1 MTSGQDDERRFDA
14 PDDAS
19 APASPFRRL
28 TPAGEPAW
36 QSPPRPEPVDAFAA
50 ATPTISIPPEA
61 PLVTEASTRSASGG
75 SRTRWTAVIGLV
87 GGILL
92 LTAVAAGAYAA
103 YQALLGHDD
112 RATAEYVPANAW
124 AYVAV
129 NVDPTSHAWLDAW
142 TLAKRA
148 GIDDELSQL
157 PKDGLA
163 ESGADPG
170 IWESLIQPA
179 VGRELGFAVWPDP
192 AGVDE
197 EPQVAAIVMIAD
209 EGKARDAL
217 ETLLPGELR
226 TETTYRDVT
235 YETNDDGDAVGI
247 VDEALILA
255 SSSEAFEA
263 VVDAHADGALDG
275 VAEFTAA
282 ADRAAD
288 NPLVFAYVDGASI
301 AEAATALEDELPAGP
316 DTLSILTPDLGS
328 SFDVYADLDQITL
341 TVKADDNAL
350 QTEVLTEGRPA
361 SFPMTPAGNPFADQ
375 MPASTLFYVASA
387 DLYGTIFAPAIGQY
401 EEMLG
406 TAGADGTLLM
416 PTPDDLTA
424 MLGVDAESGLLEQ
437 LNGPYALSVNVE
449 EANGQYGGQF
459 HFFSEVAD
467 PASVDDTLEDLVA
480 SLGVMAPVEPIEGGY
495 RVEIPEEDLTLELTV
510 LDDTLHLTGS
520 YHATDASGTLADD
533 AAFKAAMDSMPD
545 NPTLSGYLATDR
557 IWDLLPAEA
566 WAEAGPD
573 ARGTLEAF
581 GPLAFATAPD
591 GDGTRT
597 VFVMTVD

>member
-1 MTSGQDDERRFDA
+1 
-14 PDDAS
+14 
-19 APASPFRRL
+19 
-28 TPAGEPAW
+28 
-36 QSPPRPEPVDAFAA
+36 
-50 ATPTISIPPEA
+50 
-61 PLVTEASTRSASGG
+61 
-75 SRTRWTAVIGLV
+75 VIGLV
-87 GGILL
+87 GGLCLL
-92 LTAVAAGAYAA
+92 AAVAAGAYAA

-124 AYVAV
+124 AYLAV
-129 NVDPTSHAWLDAW
+129 NVDPPSHAWLDAW

-157 PKDGLA
+157 PKDGLE

-179 VGRELGFAVWPDP
+179 VGRELGFAVWPSVS
-192 AGVDE
+192 GIDE
-197 EPQVAAIVMIAD
+197 EPQVAAVVMIAD

-217 ETLLPGELR
+217 ESLLPGELR

-235 YETNDDGDAVGI
+235 YETNVDGDAVGI

-263 VVDAHADGALDG
+263 IVDAHADGALDD

-288 NPLVFAYVDGASI
+288 SPLVFAYVDGASI
-301 AEAATALEDELPAGP
+301 ADAASTLEDELPAGP
-316 DTLSILTPDLGS
+316 DMMSILTPNLGS
-328 SFDVYADLDQITL
+328 SFDVYAKLGRITL

-361 SFPMTPAGNPFADQ
+361 SFPTTPAGNAFAGQ

-387 DLYGTIFAPAIGQY
+387 DLYGTIYAPAIGQY

-406 TAGADGTLLM
+406 TAGSDGTPGM
-416 PTPDDLTA
+416 PAPGDLTA
-424 MLGVDAESGLLEQ
+424 MLGFDVESGLLEQ
-437 LNGPYALSVNVE
+437 LDGPYALSVNVE
-449 EANGQYGGQF
+449 ESNGQYGGQF

-467 PASVDDTLEDLVA
+467 PATVDDTLEDLVA
-480 SLGVMAPVEPIEGGY
+480 SFGVMAPIESIDGGY
-495 RVEIPEEDLTLELTV
+495 RVEIPEEDLTVELTV
-510 LDDTLHLTGS
+510 IDDTLHLTGS
-520 YHATDASGTLADD
+520 YRATDAGDTLADD
-533 AAFKAAMDSMPD
+533 AAFRAAMDSMPD
-545 NPTLSGYLATDR
+545 NPTLSGYLATNR

-566 WAEAGPD
+566 WDDAGPD
-573 ARGTLEAF
+573 ARATLEAF

-591 GDGTRT
+591 GNGTRT
-597 VFVMTVD
+597 VFVLTVE